1 MGVTMKGILFS
12 TVAAASLFSVRG
24 DNPFWYQDLDP
35 ATNRA
40 AISSAVATS
49 PTAMEYWAKQYMDH
63 VEILEPLS
71 LRNKIKESLES
82 SISKYSDAEE
92 QERGK

>member
-12 TVAAASLFSVRG
+12 TAAAASLFSVRG

-40 AISSAVATS
+40 AISSAVAAS
-49 PTAMEYWAKQYMDH
+49 PTAMESRLIS
-63 VEILEPLS
+63 VENSE
-71 LRNKIKESLES
+71 E
-82 SISKYSDAEE
+82 ISFTTYPCGLAVLI
-92 QERGK
+92 R

>member
-12 TVAAASLFSVRG
+12 TAAAASLFSVRG

-40 AISSAVATS
+40 AISSSAATS
-49 PTAMEYWAKQYMDH
+49 PTAMESRLIS
-63 VEILEPLS
+63 VENSEEISFTTYPCGLAVLS
-71 LRNKIKESLES
+71 R
-82 SISKYSDAEE
+82 
-92 QERGK
+92 

>member
-12 TVAAASLFSVRG
+12 TAAAASLFSVRG

-49 PTAMEYWAKQYMDH
+49 PTAMESRLIS
-63 VEILEPLS
+63 VENSE
-71 LRNKIKESLES
+71 KISFTTYPCGLAVL
-82 SISKYSDAEE
+82 I
-92 QERGK
+92 R